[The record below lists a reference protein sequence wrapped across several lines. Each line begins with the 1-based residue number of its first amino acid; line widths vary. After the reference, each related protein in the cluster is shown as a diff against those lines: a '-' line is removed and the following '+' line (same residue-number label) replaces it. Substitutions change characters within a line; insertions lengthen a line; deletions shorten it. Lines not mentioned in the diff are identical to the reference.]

1 MLPRGYQWVP
11 PPKKKNQPIRSGLA
25 YINKYKY
32 MSERRAYYEDKIV
45 ILEKSNFGKVQFLEF
60 LKFN

>member
-1 MLPRGYQWVP
+1 MYPEGTNGSP
-11 PPKKKNQPIRSGLA
+11 PQKKNQPIRSGLA

-60 LKFN
+60 PKFN

>member
-1 MLPRGYQWVP
+1 MGSPSQ
-11 PPKKKNQPIRSGLA
+11 KKKNQPIRSGLA

>member
-1 MLPRGYQWVP
+1 
-11 PPKKKNQPIRSGLA
+11 
-25 YINKYKY
+25 

>member
-1 MLPRGYQWVP
+1 MFPRGYQWVP

-45 ILEKSNFGKVQFLEF
+45 ILEKFSF
-60 LKFN
+60 